1 MKLSVIIANFNGEKW
16 LKLCLQSVL
25 REKGKWLEVIVI
37 DDGSNDDSVE
47 LFKEILEKNKRVKL
61 IELKENK
68 GSAKA
73 RNLGVKKSKGKYLL
87 FLDVD
92 TEVKK
97 GALKKLTE
105 RLESDR
111 KIGAVQ
117 AKLDTCGHFLSW
129 WGLPYEVNK
138 PQKVIFGGRTAGLAV
153 KRKVFEKISGF
164 DEDYFIYGEDTDLCW
179 RIWLAGFRVEHEDKA
194 VIKHW
199 GKSSLSSK
207 TRERIYYE
215 GAKNGL
221 SNILKNADKNM
232 IWWMVWLNFMAWVVI
247 WLKLVLTGGI
257 KAATAV
263 GRGWWW
269 NVINFR
275 KTMRKRKQVVRAKD
289 NQAGEVMFGKMKLS
303 DLVKKGIKWLNEV

>member
-16 LKLCLQSVL
+16 LKSCLQSVL
-25 REKGKWLEVIVI
+25 KEKGKWLEVIVI
-37 DDGSNDDSVE
+37 DDGSSDNSVS
-47 LFKEILEKNKRVKL
+47 LLKKILEKNKRVKL

-68 GSAKA
+68 GPAKA

-97 GALKKLTE
+97 GALKKLVK

-129 WGLPYEVNK
+129 WGLPYEINR
-138 PQKVIFGGRTAGLAV
+138 PQKIIFGGRTAGLIV
-153 KRKVFEKISGF
+153 RRKVFEQIGGF
-164 DEDYFIYGEDTDLCW
+164 DEDYVIYGEDTDLCW
-179 RIWLAGFRVEHEDKA
+179 RIWLAGFRVEYEDKA

-207 TRERIYYE
+207 TKERIYYE

-232 IWWMVWLNFMAWVVI
+232 IWWMVWLNFMAWVII
-247 WLKLVLTGGI
+247 WLKLILAGRVRIGMAI
-257 KAATAV
+257 C
-263 GRGWWW
+263 RGWWW
-269 NVINFR
+269 NVINLR
-275 KTMRKRKQVVRAKD
+275 KTMKKRKKVVRIKN
-289 NQAGEVMFGKMKLS
+289 NQVRGVMFGKIKLS
-303 DLVKKGIKWLNEV
+303 DLLKKGIRWLNEV